1 MAEILTEAKVARFVQ
16 DGVPEGKTSAT
27 LWAMA
32 PKGLGLRL
40 RQGGAASWIYVYR
53 PKGLGRSANSRHVT
67 LGGRDLLNL
76 KQAEAAAGAL
86 AGQVAIGNDPR
97 EERREDRARDKAVLA
112 AVLTSFETSLKRR
125 HIVNTR
131 TIGSTL
137 RRGLAPLLTRDV
149 GALTRKDIVSRIDA
163 LEAAGKPGAAQDLR
177 RHSRSLLEFAVTRG
191 LVQFNVLAGMRQPRS
206 SRVERLQDARKG
218 RALSDAEIAALWASS
233 ASLGSF
239 GALLQLG
246 LLTGLRR
253 SELSGLK
260 WSDIRDDRIL
270 IAAERAKTGHQHEVP
285 LTAAMRAV
293 LDAQPRTTSKLVF
306 PGRNNLRLAG
316 WSKLVP
322 RAVRVTGIDF
332 RLHDLRRT
340 CRTLMSRRA
349 VLEEIAELAIGHVR
363 RGLLAT
369 YNLDQ
374 AWAARVDAFEK
385 VSAHIARH
393 RVQPGS
399 LAVKLD

>member
-16 DGVPEGKTSAT
+16 DGIPDGRTSVT

-40 RQGGAASWIYVYR
+40 RQGGAASWIFVYR

-67 LGGRDLLNL
+67 LGGRDSLNL

-112 AVLTSFETSLKRR
+112 AVLTSFEASLKRR
-125 HIVNTR
+125 HIVNAR

-137 RRGLAPLLTRDV
+137 RRGLAPLMTRDV
-149 GALTRKDIVSRIDA
+149 GALTRKDIVQRIDA
-163 LEAAGKPGAAQDLR
+163 LEAVGKPGAAQDLR
-177 RHSRSLLEFAVTRG
+177 RHARSLLEFAVTRG

-218 RALSDAEIAALWASS
+218 RALSDDQIAALWAS
-233 ASLGSF
+233 APVLGAF
-239 GALLQLG
+239 GALLRLA

-260 WSDIRDDRIL
+260 WSDIHADRIL
-270 IAAERAKTGHQHEVP
+270 IAAEHAKTGVTHEVP
-285 LTAAMRAV
+285 LTAAMREV
-293 LDAQPRTTSKLVF
+293 LDGQPRTTSKLVF
-306 PGRNNLRLAG
+306 PGRNNARLVG

-340 CRTLMSRRA
+340 CRTLMSRLG
-349 VLEEIAELAIGHVR
+349 VSEEIAELSIGHVR
-363 RGLLAT
+363 RGLVGT

-374 AWAARVDAFEK
+374 AWAARTDALDR
-385 VSAHIARH
+385 VSRHI
-393 RVQPGS
+393 VESISEGMDSQ
-399 LAVKLD
+399 V